1 MRTSIFKGERISL
14 TALHKEDLPHIVKWH
29 QDATF
34 LRLLDAVAA
43 KPKTL
48 QEIEKWYENN
58 RNSNNGYLFGIRDHE
73 EQLLGYVELDGILWN
88 QRNGWLSIAIGADHQ
103 GKGLGKEAMQLLLR
117 FAFDELNLHR
127 VQLTVF
133 ENNDRA
139 IRLYESLGFTKEG
152 AHREFLYRDG
162 KNYDMFLYG
171 LLRREWDQ
179 TK

>member
-1 MRTSIFKGERISL
+1 MGSFLQGKRIAL

-34 LRLLDAVAA
+34 LRLFDAVAA

-48 QEIEKWYENN
+48 QDLEKWYEDT
-58 RNSNNGYLFGIRDHE
+58 RNSQNGYLFGVRDLKGE
-73 EQLLGYVELDGILWN
+73 LLGYVELDGILWN
-88 QRNGWLSIAIGADHQ
+88 QRNGWLSIAIGGDFQ
-103 GKGLGKEAMQLLLR
+103 GQGYGKEAMETLLR

-133 ENNDRA
+133 ENNERA
-139 IRLYESLGFTKEG
+139 ISLYESLGFTKEG

-162 KNYDMFLYG
+162 KSYDMLLYG
-171 LLRREWDQ
+171 LLRREWAEED
-179 TK
+179 